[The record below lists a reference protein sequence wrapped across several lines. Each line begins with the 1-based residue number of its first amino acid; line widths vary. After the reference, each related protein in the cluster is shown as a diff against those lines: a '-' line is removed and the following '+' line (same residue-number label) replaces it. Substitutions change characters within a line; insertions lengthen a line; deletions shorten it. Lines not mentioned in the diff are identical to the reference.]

1 MPPGTYRNIMGNQA
15 LSMGLVAGAELAG
28 LQPMLGSY
36 PITPASTILESLAA
50 YKHFGV
56 VTFQAEDEIA
66 AICAA
71 IGASFGGSLG
81 MTATSGPGLALKTEA
96 MGLAISIELPLVIVD
111 IQRAGPSTG
120 MPTKTEQSDLLQSI
134 FGRNADA
141 PMPVLA
147 CATPSDCFEVAVEA
161 CRIAVQYMTPVI
173 VLSDNFI
180 ANGSEPWRLPEIEDL
195 KPFPASFATNP
206 EGHQTYSRNARGSR
220 PWVKPGTPGMEF
232 RVGGLEKSTSGNISY
247 DPDNHQQ
254 MTDERH
260 QKVANI
266 RDSIPTP
273 AVHGPA
279 EGDLLVV
286 GWGSTAGIINS
297 AVDEAQ
303 ERGQSVSRLHLRHVW
318 PLPHGLDEIFGRFK
332 AILLPEMNMGQMARV
347 LRSEY
352 PHHNFI
358 SYPKVTGQ
366 PFLTFEIGRKID
378 QILES

>member
-1 MPPGTYRNIMGNQA
+1 
-15 LSMGLVAGAELAG
+15 
-28 LQPMLGSY
+28 
-36 PITPASTILESLAA
+36 
-50 YKHFGV
+50 
-56 VTFQAEDEIA
+56 
-66 AICAA
+66 
-71 IGASFGGSLG
+71 
-81 MTATSGPGLALKTEA
+81 
-96 MGLAISIELPLVIVD
+96 
-111 IQRAGPSTG
+111 
-120 MPTKTEQSDLLQSI
+120 
-134 FGRNADA
+134 
-141 PMPVLA
+141 
-147 CATPSDCFEVAVEA
+147 
-161 CRIAVQYMTPVI
+161 MTPVI